1 MPYLAANLEEFL
13 NIFPQFNTPEYSGMS
28 GFYFNDTYYWACD
41 EWDIKTF
48 KSRINMA
55 IYLMTAHRLTLNKI
69 AQTGQDGQGGKVS
82 SASVGEVSVSYE
94 SIPNA
99 DKFTYW
105 LSLSPYGLELL
116 GLLETLTAIPKY
128 YGGGFNRVYS

>member
-1 MPYLAANLEEFL
+1 MSYLTANLEEFL

-55 IYLMTAHRLTLNKI
+55 IYLMTAHRLTLNYN
-69 AQTGQDGQGGKVS
+69 AQKGLSGQGGKVS
-82 SASVGEVSVSYE
+82 SATVGSVSTTFE
-94 SIPNA
+94 SIPNSN
-99 DKFTYW
+99 KFDYW
-105 LSLSPYGLELL
+105 LSLSPYGLDLL
-116 GLLETLTAIPKY
+116 GLLETLTACPEY
-128 YGGGFNRVYS
+128 TGGSITRVF